1 MRSPIVARR
10 LPKRFL
16 VLVVLALI
24 LPQGFD
30 AVPAPVLVEP
40 TARQDLT
47 HRLNAVLHGQFRH
60 YGEVRKAQMRCQ
72 LFDDAFTRS
81 R

>member
-1 MRSPIVARR
+1 MRSPIVAGR
-10 LPKRFL
+10 LSKRLL

-30 AVPAPVLVEP
+30 AVLAPVLVEP

-47 HRLNAVLHGQFRH
+47 HRLNAVLHRQLWH
-60 YGEVRKAQMRCQ
+60 YGKVGKA
-72 LFDDAFTRS
+72 
-81 R
+81 